1 MFMAKMLEAK
11 MFMAKKLTAKR
22 LDTYVSYDMKIVLFD
37 MFVNRLIDAA
47 PSFTRGYC
55 HRSPVR
61 EGVVAG

>member
-1 MFMAKMLEAK
+1 